1 MMVTRRSST
10 TYLPNV
16 ASSGFFTSRALCVS
30 KSGRKKLH
38 QHMVVPCASA
48 ASQCRVRAE
57 TELFCSRG
65 CFTRA
70 WACFCVRAA
79 KLASAHLIVPLLPC
93 GGIFPEVTVA
103 GLKVYCPDLPGMEEI
118 KVIVQSDMLE
128 CSLLVR
134 SQPDQPLSLDK

>member
-48 ASQCRVRAE
+48 SSQGRVRAE
-57 TELFCSRG
+57 TELLCSM
-65 CFTRA
+65 
-70 WACFCVRAA
+70 
-79 KLASAHLIVPLLPC
+79 
-93 GGIFPEVTVA
+93 A